1 MERNFQNETSDSVF
15 REEVRKLNLHLPQIR
30 KSLALLLSEQNPSV
44 EALDGGHIYFKR
56 SDLETLANIIP
67 DTHHGD
73 IKLPIVLL
81 RRIELGKGVHIVSGD
96 SAAKFLIEKLSGLT
110 NKSFDDIGHGTAEVY
125 LYSIQVQDLLNKL
138 GSTVTIGFGIS
149 PDFQRE

>member
-1 MERNFQNETSDSVF
+1 MERNFQNEISDSFF
-15 REEVRKLNLHLPQIR
+15 REEVRKLNLHLPKIR

-56 SDLETLANIIP
+56 SDLEILANSIP
-67 DTHHGD
+67 QTHHGD

-81 RRIELGKGVHIVSGD
+81 RRIELGKGVYIVSGEYME
-96 SAAKFLIEKLSGLT
+96 KLLIRKLSGLT
-110 NKSFDDIGHGTAEVY
+110 NKSFDDIGDDTDEVH

-138 GSTVTIGFGIS
+138 GSTLTIGFGIS